1 MFGWGSKKPEEP
13 EGYLGELSE
22 NQQAVFAEFKN
33 WIVSQGY
40 DQNPW
45 FNDTFYLRYCRA
57 RKFDIKKMV
66 EMFTNYMNFR
76 KENGIDTI
84 L

>member
-1 MFGWGSKKPEEP
+1 MFGGGKKAPEEP
-13 EGYLGELSE
+13 EGYLGELSQ
-22 NQQAVFAEFKN
+22 NQIQCFAEFRN
-33 WIVSQGY
+33 FCHDQGY

-45 FNDTFYLRYCRA
+45 FTDTFFLRFCRA
-57 RKFDIKKMV
+57 RKFDIKKVV
-66 EMFTNYMNFR
+66 EMFQNYMNYR